1 MEAKTDS
8 QLIQAGNSRW
18 LNFSNHAS
26 VQPVLAQ
33 GYAAF
38 CFAIDGELCGV
49 FSLEDSLRPDA
60 AHTVA
65 KLQERGMVVHVVSGD
80 DAGATQTMT
89 TVLGINEENVR
100 AGVSPAD
107 KQAYVQSLLTD
118 EAISKEQVVVFC
130 GDGTNDAAAL
140 AQATVGVHMNG
151 GSDLA
156 ESAADVVLMQPG
168 LSGLLA
174 MMDVSKLATNRI
186 KFNFAWSFVYNLF
199 AILLAAGAF
208 VNARI
213 PPEYAGLGELVSVL
227 PVVAAAVLLR
237 WSKLSVE

>member
-1 MEAKTDS
+1 M
-8 QLIQAGNSRW
+8 
-18 LNFSNHAS
+18 
-26 VQPVLAQ
+26 
-33 GYAAF
+33 
-38 CFAIDGELCGV
+38 
-49 FSLEDSLRPDA
+49 
-60 AHTVA
+60 
-65 KLQERGMVVHVVSGD
+65 
-80 DAGATQTMT
+80 
-89 TVLGINEENVR
+89 
-100 AGVSPAD
+100 
-107 KQAYVQSLLTD
+107 
-118 EAISKEQVVVFC
+118 VFC